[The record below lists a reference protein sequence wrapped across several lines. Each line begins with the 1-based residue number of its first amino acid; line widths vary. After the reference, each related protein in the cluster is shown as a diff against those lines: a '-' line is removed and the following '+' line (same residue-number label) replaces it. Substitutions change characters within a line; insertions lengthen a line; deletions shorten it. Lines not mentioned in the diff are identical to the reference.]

1 MKIFDSIGKY
11 FLPVLAVVMLLLA
24 VGYAIRSQQRIPL
37 KSPPV
42 VPSTNPFGETVA
54 GIGFVE
60 PSTDASTQSM
70 ISVGSQL
77 PGIAVKVAVHVG
89 QEVNEGDLLFELDKR
104 NTAAELVLRQA
115 ALAASEAQLSKL
127 EKQPRPEEVPALE
140 AQLLAA
146 TATLE
151 TATDV
156 RDRDAKLLLT
166 KSITRQEFV
175 ASEEA
180 VKNANALAEASKA
193 NLNLLKA
200 GAWEPDRVI
209 ARTAIEQAKASLEQ
223 TRTTLALLEIRA
235 PVSGT
240 ILQVNLRPGEFVST
254 LPTQSLIT
262 MGNLKPFHVRV
273 SIDEE
278 DISRFKLNAPAVA
291 MLRGDLKRRE
301 VPMKYVRIEPAVITK
316 TSLTGANSDR
326 VDTRVMQVIYSIDP
340 ETPLIVE
347 RKILVGQL
355 LDVFINVK

>member
-1 MKIFDSIGKY
+1 MRIFASIRKY
-11 FLPVLAVVMLLLA
+11 ILPTLAVVMLLLA

-42 VPSTNPFGETVA
+42 VPSTNPFGNVVA
-54 GIGFVE
+54 GTGLVE
-60 PSTDASTQSM
+60 PSTDASTQSI

-77 PGIAVKVAVHVG
+77 PGIAVKVAVSVG
-89 QEVNEGDLLFELDKR
+89 QEVDEGDLLFELDKR
-104 NTAAELVLRQA
+104 TTAAELVVRQA
-115 ALAASEAQLSKL
+115 ALTAAEAQLDKVKL
-127 EKQPRPEEVPALE
+127 QPRPEEVPALE

-146 TATLE
+146 VATLE

-166 KSITRQEFV
+166 KSITRQEMF

-180 VKNANALAEASKA
+180 VKNGNALVAVSRA

-200 GAWEPDRVI
+200 GAWDPDKVI
-209 ARTAIEQAKASLEQ
+209 ARTAVEQAKASVEQ
-223 TRTTLALLEIRA
+223 TQTTLALLEVRA
-235 PVSGT
+235 PVAGT

-254 LPTQSLIT
+254 SPTQSLMT

-278 DISRFKLNAPAVA
+278 DISRLKLNAPAVA

-301 VPMKYVRIEPAVITK
+301 VPMTYVRIEPAVITK

-340 ETPLIVE
+340 ETPLIAE
-347 RKILVGQL
+347 KKILVGQL
-355 LDVFINVK
+355 LDVFIDVK

>member
-1 MKIFDSIGKY
+1 MKISGSIGKY
-11 FLPVLAVVMLLLA
+11 LLPMLAGVMLLFA
-24 VGYAIRSQQRIPL
+24 FGYAIRSQRRIPFTT
-37 KSPPV
+37 PPIT
-42 VPSTNPFGETVA
+42 PPTNPFGDVVA
-54 GIGFVE
+54 GTGFVE
-60 PSTDASTQSM
+60 PSTDASTQAM

-77 PGIAVKVAVHVG
+77 PGIAVKVAVRVG
-89 QEVNEGDLLFELDKR
+89 QEVKEGDLLFELDKR
-104 NTAAELVLRQA
+104 NTLAEFALRQA
-115 ALAASEAQLSKL
+115 AVAAAEAQLSKL
-127 EKQPRPEEVPALE
+127 EQQPRPEEIPALE
-140 AQLLAA
+140 AQLQAA
-146 TATLE
+146 IATLE

-166 KSITRQEFV
+166 KAITLQEAF

-180 VKNANALAEASKA
+180 VKNGEALVEVSKA

-200 GAWEPDRVI
+200 GAWEPDKVI
-209 ARTAIEQAKASLEQ
+209 ARTAVDQAKASLEQ
-223 TRTTLALLEIRA
+223 TRTTLALLEVRA
-235 PVSGT
+235 PVTGT

-254 LPTQSLIT
+254 SPTQSLIT

-278 DISRFKLNAPAVA
+278 DISRLKLNAPAVA

-340 ETPLIVE
+340 ETPLIIE
-347 RKILVGQL
+347 KKILVGQL
-355 LDVFINVK
+355 LDVFIDVK